1 MIDSTLVIALLSA
14 TGGIV
19 LTAISAWIVVR
30 RSRKRLALSYVTPVS
45 RSNAGKNLTRP
56 RVHPSDLAVGE
67 RMNETQ
73 VPRQPTRGR
82 VAYPEPPLILD
93 KELER
98 VYNRVH
104 GIVEG
109 DAHA

>member
-14 TGGIV
+14 TAGVV
-19 LTAISAWIVVR
+19 LTVIPAWIAVR
-30 RSRKRLALSYVTPVS
+30 RSRNGLARSYMSPAPHP
-45 RSNAGKNLTRP
+45 NAGGKLSRP
-56 RVHPSDLAVGE
+56 RVHPSDLAVKK
-67 RMNETQ
+67 RMEETQ
-73 VPRQPTRGR
+73 VPRQLIRAR
-82 VAYPEPPLILD
+82 VASPEPPLILD

-109 DAHA
+109 DADA